1 MAAKPRLVTLMPIRN
16 MNRAIKFYT
25 KVLPG
30 KLEYRGQGAMKNF
43 WAGLRVGTH
52 EVWLIAP
59 EKHEKRT
66 LAYTTFLV
74 NNIKGFVRGLQKKGV
89 KFQKA
94 ERMSKETKID
104 GPIAFESFGASAF
117 FKDSEGNVLMV
128 WQNTE
133 PM

>member
-1 MAAKPRLVTLMPIRN
+1 MATKPRLISLMPIRN

-30 KLEYRGQGAMKNF
+30 KLEYRGQGPMRDM
-43 WAGLRVGTH
+43 WAGLRMGTH

-59 EKHEKRT
+59 EKREKRT
-66 LAYTTFLV
+66 LAYNTFLV
-74 NNIKGFVRGLQKKGV
+74 DNIKGFVRGLQKKGV
-89 KFQKA
+89 KFEKGEA
-94 ERMSKETKID
+94 MSKDAKID
-104 GPIAFESFGASAF
+104 GPIVFETFGASAF

-128 WQNTE
+128 WQNVV